1 MSNGR
6 RTNAVDDSPPASERE
21 ANAPSPVDVEISSE
35 RNVPSPKTVPGK
47 VANGDPVVRADSDI
61 RSAPTIQAPGDQSD
75 PIVGRHVMDWRI
87 SHRLGEG
94 GMGTVYLAVH
104 KKMGERRR
112 KVVKVLPADSTP
124 ADKERFWREAE
135 VAADVGG
142 DERVVQIDTY
152 DQWPDGRAY
161 ILMEF
166 IEGPTLQQEISRS
179 APFTEEKAL
188 KQIGHRVVDTMAMLH
203 AAKIIHRDLKPSN
216 IMLLPK
222 RGGGFRV
229 KLIDFGVAKP
239 PASLGRFGTDRRI
252 ACGTPGYWSPEAA
265 SAMEIDARTDVF
277 SFGVILFEMLTGEL
291 PFPVDG
297 DMMAGLTRLLAEP
310 VPALN
315 PIRARKGHRPVA
327 NDIEALVLSCLS
339 RKSSERPWMADVH
352 QRLGELIARLGAQ
365 GIVQA
370 PMATMRSVAPPEII
384 DQLPRPASASSD
396 AIAEMSDMLDRM
408 SARPGSSATVAGR
421 AAPRTS
427 GPRHARRLRPI
438 VAVAAAATA
447 LAILG
452 FVFLRRPT
460 PAAPA
465 APPPEQ
471 KVAPVPATSSPRSPA
486 PSSVKPTGRVR
497 IVSVPPGAT
506 VSVGGQIIGRAPI
519 DVAGTADTLMRVQL
533 DLAGFVSRT
542 EAVMPTRSGG
552 DAVFELKR
560 PSPANSPA
568 GLGKRHRDPAPHSPS
583 RANDKVPPAGD
594 EIFD

>member
-1 MSNGR
+1 MSSDR
-6 RTNAVDDSPPASERE
+6 RQNASDDSPATSERE
-21 ANAPSPVDVEISSE
+21 PNAPSLVDIEVSSE
-35 RNVPSPKTVPGK
+35 RNVPSPKTVAGK
-47 VANGDPVVRADSDI
+47 IAGNSEPVVRAESDI

-94 GMGTVYLAVH
+94 GMGTVYLALH
-104 KKMGERRR
+104 KKMGERRK

-124 ADKERFWREAE
+124 SDKERFWREAE

-152 DQWPDGRAY
+152 DQWPDGRAH

-179 APFTEEKAL
+179 APFSEEKAL
-188 KQIGHRVVDTMAMLH
+188 KQIGHRLVDTMATLH
-203 AAKIIHRDLKPSN
+203 AAKIVHRDLKPSN
-216 IMLLPK
+216 IMLPPK

-277 SFGVILFEMLTGEL
+277 SLGVILFEMLTGEL

-297 DMMAGLTRLLAEP
+297 DMMGGLTRLLTAA
-310 VPALN
+310 VPSIN
-315 PIRARKGHRPVA
+315 SVRARKGHAPV
-327 NDIEALVLSCLS
+327 DGEVEALVNRCLA
-339 RKSSERPWMADVH
+339 RKSHERPWMDEVH
-352 QRLGELIARLGAQ
+352 KQLSAVIARLGAE
-365 GIVQA
+365 GVVKS

-384 DQLPRPASASSD
+384 DQLPRPSPASGD

-408 SARPGSSATVAGR
+408 SARPACSATVAGR
-421 AAPRTS
+421 AVPRTEH
-427 GPRHARRLRPI
+427 PQRARRYRP
-438 VAVAAAATA
+438 VLVGVAAAGLAAT
-447 LAILG
+447 LG
-452 FVFLRRPT
+452 FVFLH
-460 PAAPA
+460 
-465 APPPEQ
+465 
-471 KVAPVPATSSPRSPA
+471 SPA
-486 PSSVKPTGRVR
+486 PATPTANPPEKTTSAQAATSPPVSTPSTQKPMGRVR
-497 IVSVPPGAT
+497 VVSTPSGAT
-506 VSVGGQIIGRAPI
+506 VSIDGRSIGRTPL
-519 DVAGTADTLMRVQL
+519 DVTGTPDTLIRVEL
-533 DLAGFVSRT
+533 DLAGFISRS
-542 EAVMPTRSGG
+542 EAVMPTKAGG

-560 PSPANSPA
+560 PSEPHPLGVGGKHRRQPAQP
-568 GLGKRHRDPAPHSPS
+568 SPS
-583 RANDKVPPAGD
+583 RAPDKVPPTGD

>member
-1 MSNGR
+1 VSNDR
-6 RTNAVDDSPPASERE
+6 PTHAVGESPPSDERE
-21 ANAPSPVDVEISSE
+21 ANAPSPLDVEVSSE

-47 VANGDPVVRADSDI
+47 IAGSSEPVVRAESDI
-61 RSAPTIQAPGDQSD
+61 RSAQTIQAPGDQSD

-94 GMGTVYLAVH
+94 GMGTVYLALH
-104 KKMGERRR
+104 KKMGERRK

-124 ADKERFWREAE
+124 TDKERFFREAE

-152 DQWPDGRAY
+152 DQWPDGRAF

-166 IEGPTLQQEISRS
+166 IEGLTLQQEIARS

-188 KQIGHRVVDTMAMLH
+188 KQIAHRVVDTMAMLH
-203 AAKIIHRDLKPSN
+203 AAKIVHRDLKPSN
-216 IMLLPK
+216 IMLPPK

-277 SFGVILFEMLTGEL
+277 SLGVILFEMLTGDL

-297 DMMAGLTRLLAEP
+297 DMMAGLTRLLTET
-310 VPALN
+310 VPSIN
-315 PIRARKGHRPVA
+315 VVRAQKGHPPVNA
-327 NDIEALVLSCLS
+327 AVEALVGQCLA
-339 RKSSERPWMADVH
+339 RKSAERPWMDEVH
-352 QRLGELIARLGAQ
+352 RRLSAVIERLGVEG
-365 GIVQA
+365 VVKS
-370 PMATMRSVAPPEII
+370 PMATMRSVAPPEIL
-384 DQLPRPASASSD
+384 DQLPRPSPASGD

-408 SARPGSSATVAGR
+408 SARPASSATIAGR
-421 AAPRTS
+421 AAPRTDR
-427 GPRHARRLRPI
+427 GERGRGLRP
-438 VAVAAAATA
+438 VSVVAAAAG
-447 LAILG
+447 LVILG
-452 FVFLRRPT
+452 FVVLRKPT
-460 PAAPA
+460 PPAPAAKPPEQAVTSPAAA
-465 APPPEQ
+465 APPPL
-471 KVAPVPATSSPRSPA
+471 PP
-486 PSSVKPTGRVR
+486 PSTVKPSGRVR
-497 IVSVPPGAT
+497 IISIPTGAT
-506 VSVGGQIIGRAPI
+506 VRVDGQSVGRTPV
-519 DVAGTADTLMRVQL
+519 DVTGTADALMRVQL
-533 DLAGFVSRT
+533 DLAGFLSRS

-560 PSPANSPA
+560 ANGTHSPTTTGKRRREPASHGPSPAA
-568 GLGKRHRDPAPHSPS
+568 
-583 RANDKVPPAGD
+583 DKTPPAGD